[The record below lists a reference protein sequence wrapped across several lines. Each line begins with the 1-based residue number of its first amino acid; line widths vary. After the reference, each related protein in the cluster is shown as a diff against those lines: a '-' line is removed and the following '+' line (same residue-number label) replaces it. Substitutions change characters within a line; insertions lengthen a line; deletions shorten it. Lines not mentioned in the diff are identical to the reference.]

1 MARISSL
8 RLSLEGLQAH
18 PAVMSG
24 GHDRDII
31 TRPPQFYILLIVSRE
46 TFGGDSLD
54 KLEAISTFMANVGL
68 PGALC
73 VCLVGIIGY
82 SIFRLF
88 NLVEPPEEREEK
100 EE

>member
-8 RLSLEGLQAH
+8 RLSLEGLQAN
-18 PAVMSG
+18 PAAMCG

-31 TRPPQFYILLIVSRE
+31 TQPPNFYILIVSRE

-88 NLVEPPEEREEK
+88 NLVAPPEEHEEK

>member
-1 MARISSL
+1 M
-8 RLSLEGLQAH
+8 GLQAN
-18 PAVMSG
+18 PAAMRG

-31 TRPPQFYILLIVSRE
+31 TRPHQFFILLIVSGE

-54 KLEAISTFMANVGL
+54 KLEAFSTFMANVGL

-82 SIFRLF
+82 AIFRLF
-88 NLVEPPEEREEK
+88 NLVEHPEEHEEK
-100 EE
+100 EEE

>member
-1 MARISSL
+1 M
-8 RLSLEGLQAH
+8 
-18 PAVMSG
+18 
-24 GHDRDII
+24 
-31 TRPPQFYILLIVSRE
+31 
-46 TFGGDSLD
+46 D

-88 NLVEPPEEREEK
+88 NLVEPSEGQEK

>member
-1 MARISSL
+1 M
-8 RLSLEGLQAH
+8 G
-18 PAVMSG
+18 
-24 GHDRDII
+24 
-31 TRPPQFYILLIVSRE
+31 
-46 TFGGDSLD
+46 

-73 VCLVGIIGY
+73 VFLVGIIGY

-88 NLVEPPEEREEK
+88 NLVEPPEGSEEK